1 MSARDHDWFVGQMGL
16 TFEADGFTRIGGRLF
31 GHLLL
36 AERPL
41 SLDDIA
47 GALQVSKASVSTDAR
62 RLLERG
68 VLVRS
73 GKPAD
78 RRDYW
83 QIAPDF
89 FASLMQYRF
98 ERWRRL
104 NMLVDELKLR
114 SPAPSAAVRARLRY
128 MEDIY
133 AYVSERVDDALD
145 SWQTRHVR
153 KPAKPRRRHKSGGR
167 AEHKAER
174 KPEQK
179 PDHKPARRGHAA

>member
-1 MSARDHDWFVGQMGL
+1 MASRDHDWFVGEMGL

-41 SLDDIA
+41 SLDEIA
-47 GALQVSKASVSTDAR
+47 DTLHVSKASVSTDAR
-62 RLLERG
+62 RLLEKG
-68 VLVRS
+68 VVVRS
-73 GKPAD
+73 GKPGD

-89 FASLMQYRF
+89 FASLMEYRV

-104 NMLVDELKLR
+104 NMVVGELKRR

-128 MEDIY
+128 MEDVY
-133 AYVSERVDDALD
+133 AYISGRVDDALD
-145 SWQTRHVR
+145 SWRSRHALKPARVR
-153 KPAKPRRRHKSGGR
+153 RRREPAHKPAKR
-167 AEHKAER
+167 AHTA
-174 KPEQK
+174 
-179 PDHKPARRGHAA
+179 

>member
-1 MSARDHDWFVGQMGL
+1 MPSRDHDWFVGEMGL

-41 SLDDIA
+41 SLDEIA
-47 GALQVSKASVSTDAR
+47 DALLVSKASVSTDAR
-62 RLLERG
+62 RLFEKG

-73 GKPAD
+73 GKPGD

-83 QIAPDF
+83 EIAPDF
-89 FASLMQYRF
+89 FASLMQYRV

-104 NMLVDELKLR
+104 NTVIGELKRR

-128 MEDIY
+128 MEEVY
-133 AYVSERVDDALD
+133 AYISGRVDDALE
-145 SWQTRHVR
+145 SWRSRHL
-153 KPAKPRRRHKSGGR
+153 A
-167 AEHKAER
+167 
-174 KPEQK
+174 
-179 PDHKPARRGHAA
+179 KPARPRAAKAAGRGARGRTRA